1 VRAILIASLL
11 AFGLS
16 ETEAIEGYLQHA
28 YYSGL
33 FVILVL
39 ASLGLPIPE
48 DVPLIVA
55 GLLMRT
61 HPGIADWR
69 ATFAVALVGIISG
82 DLILYFLGRR
92 WGPDAVNHRSVRRL
106 ITPHILRRVSD
117 KFHRYGMWYCFFGR
131 FLMGVRAAMCLTAG
145 ATGFPYWRFF
155 LADFAGALLSIPL
168 FVYLGYWFAG
178 MLPTLRAY
186 MTGAQIVISVAV
198 AAGVAGALYYR
209 VRKHRRRHDSQT
221 IAEDAT
227 GSADRCDKGSAVSSS
242 GSERSARPLAD
253 RAVHAKIDS

>member
-1 VRAILIASLL
+1 MLIASLL

-16 ETEAIEGYLQHA
+16 QTEAIEGYLQHA
-28 YYSGL
+28 FYSGL
-33 FVILVL
+33 FLILVL

-55 GLLMRT
+55 GLLMHT

-69 ATFAVALVGIISG
+69 ATFAVALVGIMSG

-92 WGPDAVNHRSVRRL
+92 WGPDVVNHRSVRRL
-106 ITPHILRRVSD
+106 ITPQILRRASD

-145 ATGFPYWRFF
+145 ATRFPYSRFF

-168 FVYLGYWFAG
+168 FMYLGYWFAG

-186 MTGAQIVISVAV
+186 MTGAQIAISVAV
-198 AAGVAGALYYR
+198 AVGAVAALYYR
-209 VRKHRRRHDSQT
+209 VRRHRRCHDLKAT
-221 IAEDAT
+221 AEDAT
-227 GSADRCDKGSAVSSS
+227 GTPDPVDRTSAAS
-242 GSERSARPLAD
+242 GSGSQSSARLLPD
-253 RAVHAKIDS
+253 HPVHAKPDS